1 MTEPTEPSPAVSP
14 DDLLPPVEPPSAGFI
29 VQLFVV
35 PLLIVVAIVT
45 VYLMFNWLAHMG
57 SGDPR
62 KYLQEMRA
70 GGANSFQAAHDFAT
84 VLTRNGELKQDAA
97 LAGEVAAL
105 LEREIASD
113 RRDDESLKLR
123 FYLCKAL
130 GEFQVPDGLPVLLKA
145 AQDRQGEEQS
155 TENDFSVARV
165 RGAAIESIAVLID
178 NVRQAERETQV
189 QSDPSEADAAFAELA
204 PNLVPVLKKGAGDD
218 DTAIRQASAFAL
230 GVIGG
235 DAARDALV
243 RLLGDA
249 DPNIRYN
256 AALGLARHGDARCQA
271 VLVEMLDPD
280 QVPAGVL
287 NEPEAAQEYKRTQI
301 VLNALRAA
309 GQLVAAN
316 PGADLPELRATVD
329 RLAATDLN
337 TQVRVELEQLRGAWA
352 PPQAAAA
359 AR

>member
-1 MTEPTEPSPAVSP
+1 
-14 DDLLPPVEPPSAGFI
+14 

-62 KYLQEMRA
+62 KYLDEMRA
-70 GGANSFQAAHDFAT
+70 GGTNSFQAAHDFAT

-97 LAGEVAAL
+97 LAQEVATL
-105 LEREIASD
+105 LEREVDSD

-130 GEFQVPDGLPVLLKA
+130 GEFQVPDGLPTLLKV
-145 AQDRQGEEQS
+145 AQDRRGEEPGD
-155 TENDFSVARV
+155 ENDFSVSRI
-165 RGAAIESIAVLID
+165 RGAAIESIAVLVD
-178 NVRQAERETQV
+178 NVRQAQDTGAATAAV
-189 QSDPSEADAAFAELA
+189 PSDATFAALA
-204 PNLVPVLKKGAGDD
+204 PDLVPVLRKSASDD
-218 DTAIRQASAFAL
+218 SAAIRQASAFTL

-235 DAARDALV
+235 DAARDALA

-256 AALGLARHGDARCQA
+256 AALGLARHGDERCQD

-280 QVPAGVL
+280 QVPAGVRD
-287 NEPEAAQEYKRTQI
+287 EPEAAQEYKRAQI

-309 GQLVAAN
+309 GQLLAAN
-316 PGADLPELRATVD
+316 PRADLPELRATIE
-329 RLAATDLN
+329 RLSETDLN
-337 TQVRVELEQLRGAWA
+337 RQLQVELEQLRGAWPA
-352 PPQAAAA
+352 PQPATAPQPAA